1 MLSSIDIK
9 KQIIQESDISGIRR
23 RTENLIDVNQEQALI
38 EQADALE
45 RLTSEKGWIFLEAYM
60 MKVIMGSLLEEKD
73 RELSKGMI
81 NVMQYIAQLIKV
93 RDGIFE
99 RRKEREVA

>member
-1 MLSSIDIK
+1 MLSSMDIK

-45 RLTSEKGWIFLEAYM
+45 RLTGEKGWIFLEAYM
-60 MKVIMGSLLEEKD
+60 MKIIMSSLLEEKD

-81 NVMQYIAQLIKV
+81 NVMQYIAQIIKV
-93 RDGIFE
+93 RDSIFE
-99 RRKEREVA
+99 RRKEKEVA

>member
-60 MKVIMGSLLEEKD
+60 MKVIMIFRDLQFCRKLPGRSLC
-73 RELSKGMI
+73 
-81 NVMQYIAQLIKV
+81 
-93 RDGIFE
+93 
-99 RRKEREVA
+99 